1 MLSQKDMA
9 VVVVGD
15 NIFIHEGDLVGADLA
30 TLLSHVNA
38 GELEWRAKDLNVLA
52 AIVDRGI
59 PSLSRHNGFDRSYV
73 SVDRI
78 PRGLHYES
86 LYIIDGRYR
95 DYRLYKVR
103 MGDYAKETLFITTP
117 EYMREAFCNPRF
129 EYPIPAPRNPEGG
142 MYLMSAPYT
151 YEEARTKGVR
161 KDMRY
166 GDIDEI
172 SPGQF
177 VSRVCNRKHGRKGR
191 R

>member
-1 MLSQKDMA
+1 MPSQKDVD

-15 NIFIHEGDLVGADLA
+15 NIFIRWGGGTGIDLS

-38 GELEWRAKDLNVLA
+38 GELEWRAKDLNALA

-59 PSLSRHNGFDRSYV
+59 PSISRQNGYDRSYV
-73 SVDRI
+73 GVDKI
-78 PRGLHYES
+78 PRGLHYED
-86 LYIIDGRYR
+86 LYIIDGRR
-95 DYRLYKVR
+95 GDYRLYKVR

-129 EYPIPAPRNPEGG
+129 EYPIPAPRVPRDGV
-142 MYLMSAPYT
+142 YLMSAPYT
-151 YEEARTKGVR
+151 YDEARTKGVR
-161 KDMRY
+161 NDMKY

-172 SPGQF
+172 RPGQF
-177 VSRVCNRKHGRKGR
+177 VARVCNRKHGRWGR